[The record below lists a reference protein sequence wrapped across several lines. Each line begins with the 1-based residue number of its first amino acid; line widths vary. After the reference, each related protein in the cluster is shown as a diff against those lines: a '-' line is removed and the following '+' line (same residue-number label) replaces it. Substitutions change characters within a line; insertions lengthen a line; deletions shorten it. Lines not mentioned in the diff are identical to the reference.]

1 MKFLEKLA
9 VKLRHILSIPV
20 NSAIALI
27 TGLYTL
33 LWGLWV
39 INPFWDVF
47 SRASLFHA
55 LNTVMPE
62 VGWGAV
68 ALVTGLFM
76 VWGVTKHSWKSL
88 SWGSFAGF
96 THWLVISGGYFVG
109 DWQNTGGITSLVL
122 AVYCGYIYLNLRV
135 SRDNDDSQL

>member
-1 MKFLEKLA
+1 MKFLERLA
-9 VKLRHILSIPV
+9 IRLRHILSIPV

-39 INPFWDVF
+39 ASPFWEVF
-47 SRASLFHA
+47 DTASLFHA
-55 LNTVMPE
+55 LNTAMPE
-62 VGWGAV
+62 VGWGLV
-68 ALVTGLFM
+68 AIATGAFM

-88 SWGSFAGF
+88 NWGSFVGF
-96 THWLVISGGYFVG
+96 IHWLVISGGYFIG
-109 DWQNTGGITSLVL
+109 DWQNTGGIRALVL
-122 AVYCGYIYLNLRV
+122 AIYCGYIYLNLRV